1 MFAWC
6 SYLLEKLRIF
16 SLA

>member
-1 MFAWC
+1 MFAC